1 MKSLPNEIVLRP
13 RFQLELD
20 QDKETIL
27 NLFEKSQKTPFLIK
41 RMDDHVFIKF
51 NQKTHHFWSP
61 QLHLEI
67 NETEQ
72 RQSRIYGLFGPP
84 TPLKT

>member
-27 NLFEKSQKTPFLIK
+27 NLFEKSQKTPLKEIFGRPNYTSRLMKLNNVKVEFMDFLDPILPYGPSLCS
-41 RMDDHVFIKF
+41 FI
-51 NQKTHHFWSP
+51 
-61 QLHLEI
+61 LE
-67 NETEQ
+67 
-72 RQSRIYGLFGPP
+72 
-84 TPLKT
+84 